1 MVGTQLTLLVTALLV
16 SLPSLVIAGD
26 VDVQAGKVRITTT
39 ESGGVS
45 VDTGRN
51 GVKIDSSSHIQA
63 NRVEKKRYC
72 VKRRSARRYRCY
84 YKTKYS
90 SNNSRRPSVYTDTT
104 VLESPTYESY
114 PRRVRTNSSHSCRG
128 NSTYSNQEIT
138 QSHDS
143 GEVYVESSISTTGC
157 N

>member
-1 MVGTQLTLLVTALLV
+1 MVVKQLTLLATVLLV
-16 SLPSLVIAGD
+16 SLPSVVIAGD
-26 VDVQAGKVRITTT
+26 VDVQAGNVRITTT

-51 GVKIDSSSHIQA
+51 GVKLDSRSNIRA
-63 NRVEKKRYC
+63 NRIEKKRYC
-72 VKRRSARRYRCY
+72 TKRRSSRRYRCY

-90 SNNSRRPSVYTDTT
+90 SDNSRRPSVYTDTT
-104 VLESPTYESY
+104 VLESPTYERSS
-114 PRRVRTNSSHSCRG
+114 RRVRSSSSHSCSG

-138 QSHDS
+138 QSSDF
-143 GEVYVESSISTTGC
+143 GEVYVENSISTSQC